1 MKVSIGSRIVDGPW
15 GGGNLFVENMT
26 NFLIKN
32 GHKVIYDLSEP
43 DIDLILLTDPR
54 SRKESSST
62 FNHLEISKYKKYVKN
77 NVVVVQR
84 INECDERKGTDAI
97 NQFYLEASN
106 SADHIIFVS
115 SWLRD
120 IYLNLGMV
128 KEKTSVIL
136 AGANSE
142 IFNAD
147 GSDAWNKKEKLKL
160 LTHHWSNHKN
170 KGFKIYKK
178 LDDLLVTSQWKKK
191 IEFTY
196 IGNVNEEYKFQN
208 TRVLP
213 PLAGKE
219 LADEIREHHIY
230 ITASEN
236 EPSGNHHIEAAQCGL
251 PILYIESGGIPEYC
265 ENFGLSFTEDFEK
278 KFIGKEENLKSDYI
292 DEADKII
299 GKILDSP
306 QVTVDIGG
314 GAAKEVAPKLLQ
326 KIGCQVI
333 EINQELHNC
342 SRGPDPTSD
351 NLSDLVG
358 ATTKIGFAFDLDSD
372 RVILVM
378 NGEKKSSDLTLALGV
393 VKAIKLGIK
402 KFVLSLDSSLAIE
415 KYIINNSGQV
425 WRSKIGEANV
435 IQAMLENNA
444 DAGGEGSSGGFILK
458 NFNMCRDGIL
468 TSGLI
473 ASMINDENLQNDI
486 EFFESFS
493 QIRDKVSVESDL
505 HEKILDGIKREL
517 EEKYEISELDGIKIM
532 IDKNTW
538 SLIRKSNTED
548 IIRIS
553 SESNDK
559 HLLDKTQ
566 KEMLKIVESCY
577 EKIR

>member
-278 KFIGKEENLKSDYI
+278 KLE
-292 DEADKII
+292 
-299 GKILDSP
+299 
-306 QVTVDIGG
+306 
-314 GAAKEVAPKLLQ
+314 
-326 KIGCQVI
+326 
-333 EINQELHNC
+333 
-342 SRGPDPTSD
+342 
-351 NLSDLVG
+351 
-358 ATTKIGFAFDLDSD
+358 
-372 RVILVM
+372 
-378 NGEKKSSDLTLALGV
+378 
-393 VKAIKLGIK
+393 
-402 KFVLSLDSSLAIE
+402 
-415 KYIINNSGQV
+415 YIIENYDEYKDPMSNYPFNSEKMCKEFYSLFTNLLEKNKSVKVARYSLMGYLFIFKNKFLKLFRDQIYLSIK
-425 WRSKIGEANV
+425 SKLINF
-435 IQAMLENNA
+435 LR
-444 DAGGEGSSGGFILK
+444 GGF
-458 NFNMCRDGIL
+458 NNG
-468 TSGLI
+468 
-473 ASMINDENLQNDI
+473 
-486 EFFESFS
+486 
-493 QIRDKVSVESDL
+493 
-505 HEKILDGIKREL
+505 
-517 EEKYEISELDGIKIM
+517 
-532 IDKNTW
+532 
-538 SLIRKSNTED
+538 
-548 IIRIS
+548 
-553 SESNDK
+553 
-559 HLLDKTQ
+559 
-566 KEMLKIVESCY
+566 
-577 EKIR
+577 